1 MGQQDAKCW
10 IHINEIKRSTQL
22 VSHGKNSLH
31 YTHHMLQTQPECQQY
46 AALKKEL
53 DQIGPFFAMKAIRLN
68 KYATIALSETQVKT
82 QVFLWKLVSLVTLST
97 SIPCHHNPNICLLIC
112 QSQVVSI

>member
-46 AALKKEL
+46 ATLKKEL
-53 DQIGPFFAMKAIRLN
+53 DQIGPFFAMKAIRLKKICN
-68 KYATIALSETQVKT
+68 YCSVRDTSKNTS
-82 QVFLWKLVSLVTLST
+82 VSLEIGKPGHVIYKHPMS
-97 SIPCHHNPNICLLIC
+97 S
-112 QSQVVSI
+112 